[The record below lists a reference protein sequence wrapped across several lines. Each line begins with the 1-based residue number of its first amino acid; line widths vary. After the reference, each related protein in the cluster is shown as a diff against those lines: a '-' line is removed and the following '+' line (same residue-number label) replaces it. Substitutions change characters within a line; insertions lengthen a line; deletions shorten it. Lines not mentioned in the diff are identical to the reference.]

1 MGWGVNDGET
11 FASLIASSIEA
22 PVLNLGVASY
32 GTVREILRVRMQP
45 RFQDANCIV
54 IQYSWNDFD
63 ENSVFLARGAL
74 PSPTRKRFQLLVSD
88 YGKRDVSFQDVLIRT
103 FDLMLNYPLAFFLNV
118 IGWHDFPLEDDD
130 PMNMNGTPR
139 EETEDTKAFLA
150 VLASFP
156 ELSGKKIFVMG
167 PGRFISALSR
177 ETAPVNVFP
186 LPVDL
191 NDGDWYTLDM
201 HPNKEGHR
209 QMAAQILQQLKRTEE
224 GRQCLAGAA
233 PHVPR
238 IRRGAIMDACTAI
251 VSAIPAKVSAFHHV
265 GHGLAG
271 HVEQARLLSNR
282 GWMQVDH
289 HRSRRQEAGE
299 RKSGIHAP
307 PVEG

>member
-1 MGWGVNDGET
+1 
-11 FASLIASSIEA
+11 
-22 PVLNLGVASY
+22 
-32 GTVREILRVRMQP
+32 
-45 RFQDANCIV
+45 
-54 IQYSWNDFD
+54 
-63 ENSVFLARGAL
+63 
-74 PSPTRKRFQLLVSD
+74 
-88 YGKRDVSFQDVLIRT
+88 
-103 FDLMLNYPLAFFLNV
+103 MLNYPLAFFLNV

-156 ELSGKKIFVMG
+156 ELNGKKIFVMG

-224 GRQCLAGAA
+224 GRQCLAGE
-233 PHVPR
+233 P
-238 IRRGAIMDACTAI
+238 
-251 VSAIPAKVSAFHHV
+251 
-265 GHGLAG
+265 
-271 HVEQARLLSNR
+271 
-282 GWMQVDH
+282 
-289 HRSRRQEAGE
+289 
-299 RKSGIHAP
+299 
-307 PVEG
+307 